1 MSNFYTK
8 QFILHSFERKLRQ
21 CSVTILENKSVKLLQ
36 YTPVKNVARRQV
48 AERIILHSIHYIII
62 TKTIAR
68 WKTP

>member
-1 MSNFYTK
+1 M
-8 QFILHSFERKLRQ
+8 LHSFYRKLRQ

-48 AERIILHSIHYIII
+48 AGRIILHSIHYVIY
-62 TKTIAR
+62 TKTIDR